1 MRRNLYILP
10 QCTFLLFIILLV
22 NGCSLHEEPEMTPEG
37 ELGVDPTAVTLNL
50 NLAMNLSLAENAP
63 ITITRASETKYL
75 RRFIV
80 EAYLDRQVA
89 ARQTVYEEDFNRASL
104 SVSMKLHARNY
115 RILVWADYVNAE
127 TPEQGLVYD
136 AKNLAFILPAG
147 KYIGN
152 SRYKDV
158 FAASAMAD
166 LTSFRNHWGAET
178 SLDVEL
184 YRPVA
189 RYELV
194 AKDVATFLNK
204 LSTGGL
210 KGESFTARVKYSDYL
225 PTGYN
230 LWDDVPKNSLMYMEY
245 KVAFERPADGT
256 KDLQLG
262 FDYVLTDAGET
273 VPIPVELEILN
284 EKNEVLARTAFRIPC
299 ERGKN
304 TTVRGNFLTS
314 DINGGIGIDPDYDG
328 DLEVDLGEL

>member
-1 MRRNLYILP
+1 M
-10 QCTFLLFIILLV
+10 
-22 NGCSLHEEPEMTPEG
+22 
-37 ELGVDPTAVTLNL
+37 
-50 NLAMNLSLAENAP
+50 
-63 ITITRASETKYL
+63 
-75 RRFIV
+75 
-80 EAYLDRQVA
+80 
-89 ARQTVYEEDFNRASL
+89 
-104 SVSMKLHARNY
+104 
-115 RILVWADYVNAE
+115 WADYVNAE

-158 FAASAMAD
+158 FAASAVAD

-256 KDLQLG
+256 KELILG

-273 VPIPVELEILN
+273 VSIPVELEILN

-314 DINGGIGIDPDYDG
+314 DANGGIGIDPDYDG

>member
-1 MRRNLYILP
+1 
-10 QCTFLLFIILLV
+10 
-22 NGCSLHEEPEMTPEG
+22 
-37 ELGVDPTAVTLNL
+37 
-50 NLAMNLSLAENAP
+50 
-63 ITITRASETKYL
+63 
-75 RRFIV
+75 
-80 EAYLDRQVA
+80 
-89 ARQTVYEEDFNRASL
+89 
-104 SVSMKLHARNY
+104 MKLHARNY

-136 AKNLAFILPAG
+136 AGNLAFILPTG

-158 FAASAMAD
+158 FAASTTAD

-256 KDLQLG
+256 KELQLG

>member
-1 MRRNLYILP
+1 
-10 QCTFLLFIILLV
+10 
-22 NGCSLHEEPEMTPEG
+22 
-37 ELGVDPTAVTLNL
+37 
-50 NLAMNLSLAENAP
+50 MNC
-63 ITITRASETKYL
+63 I
-75 RRFIV
+75 
-80 EAYLDRQVA
+80 
-89 ARQTVYEEDFNRASL
+89 
-104 SVSMKLHARNY
+104 
-115 RILVWADYVNAE
+115 
-127 TPEQGLVYD
+127 
-136 AKNLAFILPAG
+136 
-147 KYIGN
+147 
-152 SRYKDV
+152 
-158 FAASAMAD
+158 
-166 LTSFRNHWGAET
+166 
-178 SLDVEL
+178 
-184 YRPVA
+184 RPVA

-256 KDLQLG
+256 KELKLG

-273 VPIPVELEILN
+273 VSIPVELEILN

-314 DINGGIGIDPDYDG
+314 DANGGIGIDPDYDG